1 MKKIKENMMQICVTL
16 FIASLLALL
25 VGITGISKT
34 SDYFMDASVLLMGA
48 GILLPCIEDIVIN
61 PQK

>member
-16 FIASLLALL
+16 FIASLLTLL
-25 VGITGISKT
+25 VGITNISKT

-48 GILLPCIEDIVIN
+48 GILLPCVEDIFVN
-61 PQK
+61 PQN

>member
-1 MKKIKENMMQICVTL
+1 MWAAGVSTSSRGRV
-16 FIASLLALL
+16 IASLLTLL
-25 VGITGISKT
+25 VGITDISKT

-48 GILLPCIEDIVIN
+48 GILLPCVEDIVIN